1 MWARKHLALI
11 LVLATLGASVTAAVY
26 IASLPQASGLLPF
39 GSYAELNGY
48 METVRSAGGP
58 PGFQYGNMQIP
69 SRGSFSS
76 PVSAG
81 PDYSGTNVQVA
92 GVDELDPVK
101 TDGTYLYAAFGDEV
115 TVFLAYPA
123 TELRVVARISLG
135 NLSKPVTGSDTASVV
150 GLFLDGSS
158 LLAVADAYAPG
169 TLGGSATLGSGTS
182 LPLAPNAQIW
192 TAQEL
197 TLAFRFDVSNP
208 AAPALEQTV
217 AISGSAFTGRMV
229 GSVAYLVTKSP
240 IREVNGT
247 FLPPVLCVGDT
258 CRAVSPGNIYHDP
271 ESMDAYSYTNLLAL
285 DLATGQVKPM
295 ALVTGWTSVL
305 YMSPSAIYLAY
316 YKWDVMPSTAPVA
329 VTRVLSGGG
338 RTTIY
343 KLEAS
348 GLDITPTA
356 SADVAGTLLNQY
368 SMDEW
373 QGMLRVATNVVAY
386 NENGT
391 SQYSD
396 VSVFDS
402 SMNLLGSVTG
412 LAPGESIYAVR
423 FLEGHAYVVTY
434 RKIDPLFV
442 IDLTNPANPVVSG
455 FLEMPGFSDYLYPLD
470 AGYLVGVG
478 KDALPT
484 EQNFSWYQG
493 LMLALYD
500 VTNASDPKEASNV
513 SIGDRGTQSEVLYN
527 AHAFLYIPDRQYIVI
542 PVDLALID
550 PTQYPGGVPP
560 SAYGDVVW
568 QGAYVYQVNETTGFT
583 YVGRVAHGNGT
594 VGGAY
599 GWYDSPTQI
608 RRSVY
613 IGDVLYTVS
622 ETEVMASSLADLS
635 QLAHVVY
642 AAPPA
647 CPYCGPVVFA

>member
-26 IASLPQASGLLPF
+26 IASLPPASGLLPF

-58 PGFQYGNMQIP
+58 PGFQYGNMQMP

-229 GSVAYLVTKSP
+229 GSVAYLVTNSP

-348 GLDITPTA
+348 GLDIVPTA

-373 QGMLRVATNVVAY
+373 QGMLRVATNVVTY

-423 FLEGHAYVVTY
+423 FLEDHAYVVTY
-434 RKIDPLFV
+434 QKIDPLFV

-493 LMLALYD
+493 LKLALYD